1 MNRNEVNRTRT
12 IEDIKRSFMELYE
25 AAGLDKVS
33 IREICEKAGISR
45 TMFYKYFDDKYQ
57 VLECIE
63 DELIEGV
70 RSINHALVAAPLR
83 DYRKGEPF
91 PVFVDTA
98 RYIREQERYFR
109 PLLSI
114 HGDPQFIFRWKKQ
127 IRADVRQKF
136 IHDRITDYNIDV
148 VTELFAA
155 AIVGLYTYWFFEEPS
170 LSCEELSEIAGNL
183 LCGSFYNFRD

>member
-1 MNRNEVNRTRT
+1 MNRNEYNRLHTV
-12 IEDIKRSFMELYE
+12 DAIKLSFIRLYE
-25 AAGLDKVS
+25 QSGIDRVS
-33 IREICEKAGISR
+33 IRAVCEEAGISR
-45 TMFYKYFDDKYQ
+45 TMFYRYFDDKYQ
-57 VLECIE
+57 VLESIE

-70 RSINHALVAAPLR
+70 RQINRRLVDVPLNE
-83 DYRKGEPF
+83 YRRGEPF

-98 RYIREQERYFR
+98 RYIRSQEIFFR
-109 PLLSI
+109 PLLNV

-136 IHDRITDYNIDV
+136 VHDSITTFNLDV

-155 AIVGLYTYWFFEEPS
+155 AIVGLYTYWFFENPG

-183 LCGSFYNFRD
+183 LCGSLYDFK